1 MWCVSLFSPLPFL
14 SRCVPCQRLEPHFTA
29 AARQLLRNK
38 PPIRLGRVQIPDQIE
53 VAKRFP
59 LEGYPLLIMFRYG
72 TPYNYT
78 GPKLTEGRGTG
89 YHDWGHVVGVASPGI
104 VEYMKQQTGPSSI
117 LLQRSEEVKKFINT
131 REISIVAYLHDNPGN
146 PNIMN
151 QSHLFICSLWPADA
165 DLLGEFIESGNLVR
179 TNMKLGHT
187 LTEGVALHMKQTA
200 GTMVVYHPM

>member
-1 MWCVSLFSPLPFL
+1 M
-14 SRCVPCQRLEPHFTA
+14 
-29 AARQLLRNK
+29 
-38 PPIRLGRVQIPDQIE
+38 G
-53 VAKRFP
+53 
-59 LEGYPLLIMFRYG
+59 M
-72 TPYNYT
+72 
-78 GPKLTEGRGTG
+78 
-89 YHDWGHVVGVASPGI
+89 ASPGI

-131 REISIVAYLHDNPGN
+131 REISVVAYLHDNPGN

-151 QSHLFICSLWPADA
+151 QPHLFTCSLWPADA

-179 TNMKLGHT
+179 IDMKLGHT